1 MDVSAGVSDAGED
14 FANQSFSLVDCF
26 DDFDSHH
33 TGWDIPLN
41 PDEIV
46 MGESSTAYF
55 LADPHLC
62 FLILEQDQPDEVDA
76 DSVLELEKFLFGP
89 SAEEEN
95 LILDF
100 SFEVEPPH
108 GQTVPSCGDDLV
120 CEIQDTRAQ
129 DLILLEEVWGL
140 DFEGVLPHEPKISEN
155 DEGSS
160 QMDAFA
166 QARKLVIQPG
176 LCDEA
181 LAIERDNQPQSPTE
195 DTSLMDHKPLPE
207 IPRIT
212 NLKLAGQALA
222 DILMVYEF
230 LHTFGETL
238 GFDMESLPSLD
249 CLQRALLYDSEAEEE
264 LLLVMTHLLVYCV
277 EDPGIPH
284 LNSYTT
290 LLGQMLKQ
298 TDITTTNVSEIL
310 RIYLEAN
317 GLGDVTMPTS
327 DQITSSPL
335 KLAAGEYP
343 DTEAFLMSEWLKRK
357 PFLSLNPTQKAAILG
372 FMVNELLQN
381 KAVIGQI
388 EGAIEGQST
397 ARRDHWIVDMKIEK
411 LKTLHSKKHRIP
423 EEADADSGGEADDN
437 ADQGDEGEDENLP
450 VEELKRKIERLGRQ
464 SAQMLTQLALSDL
477 QLRALNMGQD
487 RFRRRLWILP
497 HAGGVY
503 LEALES
509 GEANAGLLGT
519 WDGKPAPPIGP
530 QRNGDEPMPE
540 FPPVK
545 SEPISDE
552 PKPTLPVPKIEPED
566 KETPSLQ
573 EPMKVDQPAVKTEL
587 VEEADVKSEEN
598 TTAGM
603 IPATA
608 EVVLKKEEGTQEALP
623 ALWFSLFPRT
633 PCDRHSSANQG
644 KDRFGSDAED
654 EGEGRVSKKEEAD
667 KEETE
672 EIIMAPIP
680 EEMTRGWWR
689 IVDPEQV
696 KTYVESLHP
705 RGVREKE
712 LSWMLTR
719 FMDLARESC
728 LKHTEKDHHGHG
740 NPKDLLLKEL
750 RNADEVKLVGGA
762 ALPDAEGSWS
772 RETSLRGDILLLEQI
787 EALEDRVAS
796 ASMQVKEWK
805 LPARATSEMNLKI
818 RTPGDTS
825 SDDDDDEDE
834 RVNPIQLAKERL
846 LSLEMAIE
854 RRYLKAPL
862 GQSKGDLVQSVLS
875 VSFPSSEPPKALLTW
890 REAVKH
896 CETAAQVSMCFYFL
910 ETSVAWDK
918 SIMKASCQF
927 CHSGDKEDQLLLC
940 DGCDK
945 GYHTYCFRPPMDN
958 IPDGHWFCYEC
969 RNKTTIKM
977 LP

>member
-14 FANQSFSLVDCF
+14 LANQSFSLVDCF

-100 SFEVEPPH
+100 NFEVEPPH

-120 CEIQDTRAQ
+120 CEIEDTRAQ

-140 DFEGVLPHEPKISEN
+140 DFEVVFPHEPKISEN

-181 LAIERDNQPQSPTE
+181 TAIERDNQSQSPTE

-284 LNSYTT
+284 PNSYTT

-388 EGAIEGQST
+388 EGAIEGQNT
-397 ARRDHWIVDMKIEK
+397 ARRDRLIVDMKIEK

-437 ADQGDEGEDENLP
+437 ADQGDEGEEENLP

-573 EPMKVDQPAVKTEL
+573 EPMEVDQPAVKTEL
-587 VEEADVKSEEN
+587 VEEATTATAVKSEEN
-598 TTAGM
+598 KGM
-603 IPATA
+603 IPVTA
-608 EVVLKKEEGTQEALP
+608 EVVLKKEEGAQEALP
-623 ALWFSLFPRT
+623 ALWFSLFPHS
-633 PCDRHSSANQG
+633 PCDGHSSANQG

-654 EGEGRVSKKEEAD
+654 EGEGRVSKKEEAA
-667 KEETE
+667 KEEAE
-672 EIIMAPIP
+672 EIIMQPIP

-728 LKHTEKDHHGHG
+728 LKG
-740 NPKDLLLKEL
+740 NPEHLLLKEL

-796 ASMQVKEWK
+796 ASMQVKGKRWK

-846 LSLEMAIE
+846 LSVELAIE

-862 GQSKGDLVQSVLS
+862 GQSKSDLVQSVLS
-875 VSFPSSEPPKALLTW
+875 GSCPSSEPPKALLTW
-890 REAVKH
+890 REAVKR
-896 CETAAQVSMCFYFL
+896 CETAAQVSMCFYVL

-918 SIMKASCQF
+918 SIVKASCQF

-940 DGCDK
+940 DGCNK

-958 IPDGHWFCYEC
+958 IPVGDWFCYEC
-969 RNKTTIKM
+969 RNKATIKM